1 MSCVLCGLFIKFPF
15 SVYKN
20 VHLKEENAVN
30 ICNNVFLNQAKKEK
44 KKKVFGNKLTYK
56 VVLYKTSI
64 VLYILISSSTSFH
77 L

>member
-1 MSCVLCGLFIKFPF
+1 MSRVLCGLFIKFPF

-20 VHLKEENAVN
+20 VHLTEVNAVN
-30 ICNNVFLNQAKKEK
+30 NCNNIFLNQANKGGG
-44 KKKVFGNKLTYK
+44 KVVLGNKLTYK

-64 VLYILISSSTSFH
+64 VLYILISCSTSFQ